1 MSKLFAI
8 LRSLFATLGAFGATV
23 APAQP
28 MALDSLLGIRMGLS
42 IEAQLGQ
49 CPKNEKGE
57 YEPGF
62 QKSDKACWA
71 PLTYGKEVRLP
82 QKLMDET
89 RIPFL
94 TPKVTTREGL
104 VVEIDVSAWHDHSR
118 DMERYLIRL
127 YGKPHDAQT
136 YQTDSRLF
144 GRSSSQTRTWRAS
157 GIALYFDQGQSSGHA
172 RIRMVNLAWE
182 ALDVKEREERQLER
196 QRRGNR

>member
-28 MALDSLLGIRMGLS
+28 IVLDSLLGIRIGLS

-49 CPKNEKGE
+49 CPKNEKGG

-62 QKSDKACWA
+62 QKSDKACWV

-94 TPKVTTREGL
+94 TPKTKSTGVNFFSCRKL
-104 VVEIDVSAWHDHSR
+104 SSHS
-118 DMERYLIRL
+118 M
-127 YGKPHDAQT
+127 
-136 YQTDSRLF
+136 
-144 GRSSSQTRTWRAS
+144 SST
-157 GIALYFDQGQSSGHA
+157 
-172 RIRMVNLAWE
+172 VNFPC
-182 ALDVKEREERQLER
+182 Q
-196 QRRGNR
+196 